1 MRPSVSPLSRSHNC
15 RSTSGALF
23 LSPYF
28 IPSAALEQEDDHDG
42 LTGRLSG
49 GFVLSEDRLAT
60 GLVGDLGSRGRGFEM
75 P

>member
-1 MRPSVSPLSRSHNC
+1 MRPSVSPLSQSHNC

-28 IPSAALEQEDDHDG
+28 IPSAALGQEDDQDG

-49 GFVLSEDRLAT
+49 GFVLSEDQLAT
-60 GLVGDLGSRGRGFEM
+60 DG
-75 P
+75 